1 MDRIQIPENTAKK
14 GGNCSAYRV
23 IAVAERMAEPGK
35 RQQDRRLG
43 RNWQREK
50 MFSVAKQRL
59 DITNQY

>member
-1 MDRIQIPENTAKK
+1 
-14 GGNCSAYRV
+14 YRV
-23 IAVAERMAEPGK
+23 IAVAERVAEPGK